1 MKDQIYDW
9 MFNLSRGPE
18 KLHGTE
24 NLVDTNQIPFLYVQ
38 GEVCLAL
45 W

>member
-1 MKDQIYDW
+1 MTGCLTCQGVLK
-9 MFNLSRGPE
+9 